1 MDTSGAPCPDRDS
14 QEEGLMAEASSHAE
28 AMAEA
33 VFREEWGRI
42 MASLIAM
49 TGDRDLAEECAQ
61 DAFTRAL
68 QAWDRDGGPARPGA
82 WLTTAARNRA
92 AGYGRVLVN
101 GTLSVKAL
109 FAGQLFRLHRQSA
122 GSAAVRTGQ
131 VS

>member
-68 QAWDRDGGPARPGA
+68 QAWDRDGVPARPGA

-92 AGYGRVLVN
+92 VDVLQT
-101 GTLSVKAL
+101 GTGMRSHAQPL
-109 FAGQLFRLHRQSA
+109 
-122 GSAAVRTGQ
+122 TP
-131 VS
+131 